1 MTSGIIGQ
9 TSVDMRKDPSQAVIA
24 QIMLQCLLGLLQY
37 LRHLF
42 QPPYSKPISMTFRV
56 ARLRSR

>member
-1 MTSGIIGQ
+1 
-9 TSVDMRKDPSQAVIA
+9 MREDPSQAVIA

-37 LRHLF
+37 LRHFL
-42 QPPYSKPISMTFRV
+42 QPRYSKPISMTFRV